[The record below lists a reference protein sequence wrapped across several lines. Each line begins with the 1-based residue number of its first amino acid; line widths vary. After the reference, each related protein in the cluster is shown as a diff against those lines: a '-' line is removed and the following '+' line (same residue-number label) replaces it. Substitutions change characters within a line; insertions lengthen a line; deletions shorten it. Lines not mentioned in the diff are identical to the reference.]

1 MASTGKSLKELASAM
16 KVYPQVLINVS
27 GVNKDGVDKNTELQ
41 KVVSEAER
49 ELGDNG
55 RVLLRASG
63 TEALVRVMVEASESG
78 AAQSWAERIARVV
91 ERELK
96 LS

>member
-27 GVNKDGVDKNTELQ
+27 GVNKDGVDKNAELQ
-41 KVVSEAER
+41 KVVKEAES

>member
-1 MASTGKSLKELASAM
+1 M
-16 KVYPQVLINVS
+16 K
-27 GVNKDGVDKNTELQ
+27 
-41 KVVSEAER
+41 EAES

>member
-1 MASTGKSLKELASAM
+1 M

-27 GVNKDGVDKNTELQ
+27 GVNKEAVETNSELQ
-41 KVVSEAER
+41 KIVAEATSD
-49 ELGDNG
+49 LGDNG

-63 TEALVRVMVEASESG
+63 TESLVRVMVEAMESG
-78 AAQSWAERIARVV
+78 TAQSWAERIARVV